1 MHVQFYQ
8 SRNYKKEIS
17 YYVFA
22 YSLENLTK
30 IQISQ
35 KKVVNNNTAKKPNYS
50 MKVQKNNAHLDKFNR

>member
-1 MHVQFYQ
+1 MYIFINQETI
-8 SRNYKKEIS
+8 KKEIS

-35 KKVVNNNTAKKPNYS
+35 KKIVNNNTAKKPNYS
-50 MKVQKNNAHLDKFNR
+50 MKVQKNNAHLEKFNR

>member
-35 KKVVNNNTAKKPNYS
+35 KKVVNNNTAKKTELFYES
-50 MKVQKNNAHLDKFNR
+50 AKK